1 MAPVRARPQE
11 QAAESLGK
19 AANKISRVEN
29 GRVGISKA
37 DLNELL
43 RMLTRENPAQFIFA
57 LSESTLR
64 RVIGGP
70 KVMAEQLRHLAELAL
85 LPTVDI
91 QVIPFDTLSYKPLG
105 YDFTVLRFDHDSAT
119 DIIYIDMY
127 DNGVYLDKPSEA
139 VRQYVE
145 LQRRLQA
152 IALGPVESR
161 NFMVELAGQFA
172 AKPDE
177 DRG

>member
-1 MAPVRARPQE
+1 MAMPVC
-11 QAAESLGK
+11 
-19 AANKISRVEN
+19 
-29 GRVGISKA
+29 
-37 DLNELL
+37 
-43 RMLTRENPAQFIFA
+43 
-57 LSESTLR
+57 

-91 QVIPFDTLSYKPLG
+91 QVIPFDTLSYEPLR
-105 YDFTVLRFDHDSAT
+105 YAFTVLRFDHDSAT
-119 DIIYIDMY
+119 DIVYVEMY
-127 DNGVYLDKPSEA
+127 DDGFCLDKPET
-139 VRQYVE
+139 VRRYVD

-172 AKPDE
+172 AKPD
-177 DRG
+177 